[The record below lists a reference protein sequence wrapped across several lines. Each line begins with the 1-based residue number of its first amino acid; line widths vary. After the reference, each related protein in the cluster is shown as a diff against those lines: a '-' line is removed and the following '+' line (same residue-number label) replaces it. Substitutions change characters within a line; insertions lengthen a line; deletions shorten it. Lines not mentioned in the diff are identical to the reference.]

1 MDKGFLRKLWITEWE
16 LLEIV
21 RRERNEGEDF
31 SYNFKQEIEIDLKL
45 LKNKRDKKKD
55 EKLVGDSTI
64 FNTHQ
69 ALVARSFQ
77 SKNQIKLKGDKNGAE
92 REVKMLNE
100 VLNEDLEN

>member
-1 MDKGFLRKLWITEWE
+1 M
-16 LLEIV
+16 
-21 RRERNEGEDF
+21 
-31 SYNFKQEIEIDLKL
+31 KL

-100 VLNEDLEN
+100 VLNEDLESPAMKAMRYYIYSDKYAQ